1 MQTMNIS
8 YTDLNGK
15 VRSEDF
21 YFHMEF
27 IEILEMELSYEGG
40 LQGYLEKLGRTEDGA
55 GAYLLFKELVLKA
68 YGEKSDDGRRFIKKT
83 DDGVMLRD
91 HFEQCPAMSNMIVGF
106 VKDTDSANS
115 FVQGL
120 IPADL
125 VQAAE
130 AEAAKAKEPDTA
142 IVGETKEST
151 PADLPTAPPVLS
163 SVPSSGTN
171 EKKFSDYTRE
181 ELVKMPKEQWDA
193 LVGTDPTNWDKDQ
206 LLISYQRKNSE

>member
-1 MQTMNIS
+1 MQTMNIT

-15 VRSEDF
+15 IRSEDF

-83 DDGVMLRD
+83 DEGVLLRD

-106 VKDTDSANS
+106 VKDTESANT
-115 FVQGL
+115 FVRSL
-120 IPADL
+120 IPAEM

-130 AEAAKAKEPDTA
+130 AEAAKAKEGDN
-142 IVGETKEST
+142 EEST
-151 PADLPTAPPVLS
+151 PELAPTAPVLS
-163 SVPSSGTN
+163 SVPETGTN
-171 EKKFSDYTRE
+171 EKKFEDYTRE
-181 ELVKMPKEQWDA
+181 ELIKMPKDQWDA
-193 LVGTDPTNWDKDQ
+193 LVGTNPANWDKDQ